1 MKLPSLLEVGVINPL
16 SREASLELI
25 ELFLVSVSS
34 LDQYEIILTGPLGRT
49 VQN

>member
-16 SREASLELI
+16 SREAGLQLI
-25 ELFLVSVSS
+25 ELFLVLVSS
-34 LDQYEIILTGPLGRT
+34 LDQYEMILTGSLGRT